1 MAMFKESDSTP
12 AALGFRVKS
21 GWATAVLL
29 TGSAGSPQLIDR
41 RALDLCD
48 PAVPES
54 RQPYHAAMGKL
65 QTDDTKIG
73 RLRKAISRAAT
84 QSVTELVEEYRNA
97 GSRLRAAGLVIGSD
111 IDPERITN
119 PHIRAHALEGRL
131 FRTVLEDALRSCGLS
146 CSVMIERSAYAHGAQ
161 VLQQAEKDLKNLV
174 AKLGGSLGSPWRA
187 DEKMACLA
195 AWVALNAS

>member
-1 MAMFKESDSTP
+1 MAIFKVSDSTP

-29 TGSAGSPQLIDR
+29 TGSAGSPQLAGR
-41 RALDLCD
+41 RAIDLCD
-48 PAVPES
+48 RAIPES

-65 QTDDTKIG
+65 QTDETRIA
-73 RLRKAISRAAT
+73 RLRKAISRATA
-84 QSVTELVEEYRNA
+84 QSVTELLEEYRNA
-97 GSRLRAAGLVIGSD
+97 GNRLGAACLVIGSD

-146 CSVMIERSAYAHGAQ
+146 CSVMIERTAYAQGAQ
-161 VLQQAEKDLKNLV
+161 KLQQTENDVKNLV
-174 AKLGGSLGSPWRA
+174 AKLGRSLGGPWRA

-195 AWVALNAS
+195 AWVALNAR